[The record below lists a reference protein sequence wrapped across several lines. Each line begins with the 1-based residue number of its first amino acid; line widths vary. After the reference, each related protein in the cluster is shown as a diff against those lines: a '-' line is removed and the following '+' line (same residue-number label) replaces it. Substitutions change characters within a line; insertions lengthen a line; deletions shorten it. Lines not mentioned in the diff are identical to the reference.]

1 MSKLNKY
8 SLMLLLLSPVLTA
21 CQSNSALQNNVCPQL
36 PERPVMSI
44 VQRSETY
51 SSEASKN
58 IQKWQDMLMN
68 TELMKKN

>member
-1 MSKLNKY
+1 MPKLNKL
-8 SLMLLLLSPVLTA
+8 SLMLAMLSPVLTA

-36 PERPVMSI
+36 PAKPVTNT

>member
-1 MSKLNKY
+1 MLKLSKY

-21 CQSNSALQNNVCPQL
+21 CQSNSMKPTNVCPQL
-36 PERPVMSI
+36 PAKPVTNT